1 MESDWD
7 LSRVEWVEGGGYCEP
22 NLLPGRAVINQ
33 DFTVGPGS
41 TRMYHYGKVML
52 FMAMFHVTIGILHHP
67 FIREVLRVF
76 KSPL

>member
-1 MESDWD
+1 ME
-7 LSRVEWVEGGGYCEP
+7 RVDGGGYCKQ

-41 TRMYHYGKVML
+41 TKMYHYGKVVL
-52 FMAMFHVTIGILHHP
+52 FMAMSHVTIEILHHS
-67 FIREVLRVF
+67 FIREALHVF